1 MFCRRLL
8 PAVIVILCANCPAYA
23 TSITLGGTVVANEGQ
38 VSSVA
43 GATTVNF
50 NALPLFGPQNVTVGI
65 ASYSNLFVF
74 GNDPGDILNDT
85 SRFADPNGPLVV
97 NTPLTIDFSSPISY
111 FGLYWGSPDPA
122 NLISFF
128 NGGTLLFNFTGQNLH
143 DQLGVG
149 FGLGSAAYVNFRAA
163 AGESYTRIVIS
174 ANGSFPFEDDNH
186 AFLQAV
192 PEPASFILLGSG
204 LVGAG
209 VTRWRR
215 RRTAA

>member
-1 MFCRRLL
+1 MFRRRLL
-8 PAVIVILCANCPAYA
+8 PAFIVILCANHPAYA
-23 TSITLGGTVVANEGQ
+23 TSITLGGTAVANEGQ

-43 GATTVNF
+43 GTTTVNF
-50 NALPLFGPQNVTVGI
+50 NALPLGGPQSVTVGI

-85 SRFADPNGPLVV
+85 SRFADPNGVA
-97 NTPLTIDFSSPISY
+97 NSPLTINFSSPISY

-149 FGLGSAAYVNFRAA
+149 FGLGNAAYVNFTATPA
-163 AGESYTRIVIS
+163 ESYTKIVIS
-174 ANGSFPFEDDNH
+174 ANGSFPFENDNH

-192 PEPASFILLGSG
+192 PEPASLILLGTG
-204 LVGAG
+204 LMGAG
-209 VTRWRR
+209 VRR
-215 RRTAA
+215 RRRPRTAA